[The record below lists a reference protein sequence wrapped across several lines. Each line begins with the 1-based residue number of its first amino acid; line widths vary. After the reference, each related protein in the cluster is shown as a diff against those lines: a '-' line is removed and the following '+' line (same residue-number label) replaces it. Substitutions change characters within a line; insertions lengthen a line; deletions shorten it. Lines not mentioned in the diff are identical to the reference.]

1 VDEANRDRLERLRS
15 RVASRE
21 LDPAAFRRA
30 LLDVPWLERDAWLD
44 RLLELGPPPDD
55 GPELPRGC
63 VPYLPCAVDGV
74 LSAVELAGVMP
85 SDVVVDVGAG
95 VGRTAALVQLLTGA
109 SVVGIE
115 IQPQLARAARQLQQ
129 RLNLPRFSV
138 VEGDAAEL
146 VASLGATVFFLY
158 CPFGQDR
165 LQALLDRLE
174 PAAQARELRICAVD
188 LPVPPRPWLLSLSP
202 PGHECAVLR
211 STAAPYALANGESGR
226 A

>member
-1 VDEANRDRLERLRS
+1 MDEASRDRLERLRS
-15 RVASRE
+15 RIASGE
-21 LDPAAFRRA
+21 LGAAAFRRA

-74 LSAVELAGVMP
+74 LSAVDLAGVSG
-85 SDVVVDVGAG
+85 SDVLVDVGAG

-109 SVVGIE
+109 TVVSVE
-115 IQPQLARAARQLQQ
+115 IQSQLAQAARQLQQ
-129 RLNLPRFSV
+129 RLSLPRFSV

-146 VASLGATVFFLY
+146 VASLGGTIFFLY

-165 LQALLDRLE
+165 LQALLDQLE
-174 PAAQARELRICAVD
+174 PAAHARELRICAVD
-188 LPVPPRPWLLSLSP
+188 LPVPPRRWLTLISP
-202 PGHECAVLR
+202 PGRGCAVFR
-211 STAAPYALANGESGR
+211 STAVPHALANGQSGG